1 MTWDPGQY
9 LKFEGERLRPAVD
22 LLARVA
28 LDAPRQIV
36 DLGCGT
42 GNVTRLL
49 GERWSD
55 AQIVGVD
62 NSAPMLEKAR
72 AATPGVARYTYVEA
86 DLSTWNPP
94 APVDLVFS
102 NAALHWLPG
111 HAALFPRLIKAVA
124 AGGVLAVQMP
134 DNFRA
139 PSHTTVADLAR
150 APRWRAKLGALLHE
164 APVAPA
170 AEYFRWLSPHAA
182 RLDVWTTE
190 YLQVLPAGASREH
203 PVAAW
208 TRGTWLT
215 PLLAVLDDDEQR
227 EFLADYSARLEIAY
241 PVLPDGRVLFP
252 FRRLLIVVNSQG
264 RSSGADGDCGE

>member
-1 MTWDPGQY
+1 MIWDPGQY
-9 LKFEGERLRPAVD
+9 LKFEAERLRPAVD

-28 LDAPRQIV
+28 LDAPRAIV
-36 DLGCGT
+36 DVGCGT

-49 GERWSD
+49 GERWPE
-55 AQIVGVD
+55 ARIVGVD
-62 NSAPMLEKAR
+62 SSSAMLEQAR
-72 AATPGVARYTYVEA
+72 AATQGDTRYTFVEA
-86 DLSTWNPP
+86 DLSTWNSS

-111 HAALFPRLIKAVA
+111 HAALFPRLIAAVA

-139 PSHTTVADLAR
+139 PSHTTVDDLAR
-150 APRWRAKLGALLHE
+150 SPRWRSKLGALLRD

-170 AEYFRWLSPHAA
+170 ADYFRWLSPHAA

-190 YLQVLPAGASREH
+190 YLQVLAPGVAREH

-215 PLLAVLDDDEQR
+215 PLLAALDDDEQG
-227 EFLADYSARLEIAY
+227 EFLADYSARLDIAY
-241 PVLPDGRVLFP
+241 PALPDGRVLFP
-252 FRRLLIVVNSQG
+252 FRRLLIVVN
-264 RSSGADGDCGE
+264 R